1 MLDVT
6 LALRNDWLAAS
17 SPRQR
22 PSGAPP
28 AGNLF
33 ALLAACPGSRGRCSP
48 LDKGTAPPTGHA
60 GMLRRSDD
68 SQATP
73 HQFLGPWEARLVDK
87 RRFRLAERT
96 AAYSAEFQLLLLN
109 FSCCVAA
116 LLPRQPIGRPAL
128 GDAAALSYCI
138 SYTARD
144 GGEGVG
150 RNRRGPKIQPI
161 QDSLYL
167 FTHTCVIA

>member
-1 MLDVT
+1 
-6 LALRNDWLAAS
+6 
-17 SPRQR
+17 
-22 PSGAPP
+22 
-28 AGNLF
+28 
-33 ALLAACPGSRGRCSP
+33 
-48 LDKGTAPPTGHA
+48 
-60 GMLRRSDD
+60 MLRRSDD

-87 RRFRLAERT
+87 RRFRLAEMT

-161 QDSLYL
+161 QDSLCL
-167 FTHTCVIA
+167 FTHTIMCDRVDNWELRRSPAAIGSVYRSGGIC